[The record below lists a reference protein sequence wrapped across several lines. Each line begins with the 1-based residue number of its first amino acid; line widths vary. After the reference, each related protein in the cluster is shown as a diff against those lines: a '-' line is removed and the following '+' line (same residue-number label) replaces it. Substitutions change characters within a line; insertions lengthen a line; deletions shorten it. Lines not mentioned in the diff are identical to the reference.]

1 MKILEALKNENARV
15 SYGNKW
21 LVVTEDNMFR
31 VYEHPYRAKQSVCLI
46 QTDSEDKAVEEL
58 MK

>member
-1 MKILEALKNENARV
+1 MTILDCMKTSGSRL

-21 LVVTEDNMFR
+21 LVITKANLFR

-46 QTDSEDKAVEEL
+46 QTDNEEEAVEEL
-58 MK
+58 MR